1 MLSHLFFTDS
11 GWWKS
16 AKNITDGDRIL
27 TADGDLNEVTAIR
40 VAELEEAVRIYNLN
54 VDEFHTYFV
63 GASGV
68 LVHNDCIAQ
77 KMRAGRDAINFA
89 KKRGI
94 TNPKTLA
101 KIRKEAV
108 DRVGKSYFEDN
119 NFFG

>member
-1 MLSHLFFTDS
+1 MYFQKMLSHLFFTDS

-77 KMRAGRDAINFA
+77 MMGT
-89 KKRGI
+89 G
-94 TNPKTLA
+94 
-101 KIRKEAV
+101 
-108 DRVGKSYFEDN
+108 
-119 NFFG
+119 